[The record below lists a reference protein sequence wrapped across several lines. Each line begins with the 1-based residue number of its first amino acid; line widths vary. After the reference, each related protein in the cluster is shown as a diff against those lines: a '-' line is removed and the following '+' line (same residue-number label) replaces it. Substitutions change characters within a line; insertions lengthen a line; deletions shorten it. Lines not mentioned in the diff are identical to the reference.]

1 MNKAKMIEW
10 IASHNVC
17 ISSKTMWCS
26 LMGVKCNRDDVPYD
40 ADDFSRCHDL
50 YKFAELTQ
58 EDLQKIADTY
68 PYWQPVI
75 DRWNDLCAYYE
86 RKDYSA
92 FRIILDGLNDRIMKL
107 KGFRKVREGFW
118 EKGTRNDTDNG
129 RQRK

>member
-1 MNKAKMIEW
+1 MIEW
-10 IASHNVC
+10 IGSHNVGR
-17 ISSKTMWCS
+17 SSKTMWCS

-40 ADDFSRCHDL
+40 TDDFSRCHDL

-107 KGFRKVREGFW
+107 KGFRKVRQGFW
-118 EKGTRNDTDNG
+118 EKGTRNDTYNG